1 MIEYTYLANMINTL
15 FVFNRGC
22 GIHLMKEK
30 LAFMRRDLQEKF
42 PDYESNPY
50 IGLLK
55 PKGQTLKI
63 RLGVGITMLLKKA
76 HLDALL
82 FYLSALP

>member
-1 MIEYTYLANMINTL
+1 
-15 FVFNRGC
+15 
-22 GIHLMKEK
+22 MKEK
-30 LAFMRRDLQEKF
+30 LAFIRRDLQEKF